1 MCQYCGC
8 RDLPLIRD
16 YIAEHAHV
24 LNLGGEAVR
33 RIDRGDLDTARRL
46 LAEMAQEL
54 ETHWRGEEHGLFKV
68 LLREDLFAEH
78 IEPLIR
84 EHRELARLLAS
95 VDLARDA
102 DRQAVRV
109 AVGDLWERTPARR
122 RTASSRRRS
131 PNSTATTGTP
141 RSRPGTR
148 PIPTARWSSGASDE
162 RPSLR

>member
-46 LAEMAQEL
+46 LAEMAEAL
-54 ETHWRGEEHGLFKV
+54 ESHWRGEEEGLFKV
-68 LLREDLFAEH
+68 LQGEELFAEH

-84 EHRELARLLAS
+84 EHRELADLLAS
-95 VDLARDA
+95 VDLAREA
-102 DRQAVRV
+102 DQQAVRV
-109 AVGDLWERTPARR
+109 AVEDLWEHTRKEEDGIFPA
-122 RTASSRRRS
+122 
-131 PNSTATTGTP
+131 
-141 RSRPGTR
+141 
-148 PIPTARWSSGASDE
+148 
-162 RPSLR
+162 SLTELDGEDWDAAIAAWHAAHPDREMVKWGV

>member
-54 ETHWRGEEHGLFKV
+54 ETHWRGEENGLFKV

-84 EHRELARLLAS
+84 EHRELAALLAS
-95 VDLARDA
+95 VDLTREADQRAIRDA
-102 DRQAVRV
+102 VE
-109 AVGDLWERTPARR
+109 DLWEHTRKEEDGIFPASI
-122 RTASSRRRS
+122 TELDGEDWDA
-131 PNSTATTGTP
+131 AIAAWHEAH
-141 RSRPGTR
+141 PGR
-148 PIPTARWSSGASDE
+148 QMVRWGV
-162 RPSLR
+162 